1 MRVVDRNGPPPAES
15 PVAEERDGGECMYE
29 GGPSASGVAVTV
41 RERERE
47 GPGAVRRER
56 CGEGLAALPA
66 VVVAPL
72 SFSVRA
78 KSKLSLRWS
87 FVRLFCILKI
97 EIVEASVKSIELD
110 LQCPTHFERMN
121 GICN

>member
-1 MRVVDRNGPPPAES
+1 MRVVDRNGPPRAES
-15 PVAEERDGGECMYE
+15 PVVAEEGEECMYE

-41 RERERE
+41 RERE

-78 KSKLSLRWS
+78 KL
-87 FVRLFCILKI
+87 
-97 EIVEASVKSIELD
+97 
-110 LQCPTHFERMN
+110 
-121 GICN
+121 

>member
-1 MRVVDRNGPPPAES
+1 
-15 PVAEERDGGECMYE
+15 MYE

-66 VVVAPL
+66 VVAPL

-78 KSKLSLRWS
+78 KSK
-87 FVRLFCILKI
+87 I
-97 EIVEASVKSIELD
+97 
-110 LQCPTHFERMN
+110 
-121 GICN
+121 

>member
-1 MRVVDRNGPPPAES
+1 MK
-15 PVAEERDGGECMYE
+15 

-41 RERERE
+41 RERE

-78 KSKLSLRWS
+78 KSKL
-87 FVRLFCILKI
+87 
-97 EIVEASVKSIELD
+97 
-110 LQCPTHFERMN
+110 
-121 GICN
+121 